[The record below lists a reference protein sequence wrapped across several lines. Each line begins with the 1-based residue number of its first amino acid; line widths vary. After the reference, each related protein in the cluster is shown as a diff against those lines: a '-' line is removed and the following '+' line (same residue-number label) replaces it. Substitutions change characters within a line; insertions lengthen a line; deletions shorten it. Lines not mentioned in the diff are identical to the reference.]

1 MFFYNVMKETIRM
14 KYIWLSI
21 LFLLNVSIIGCLFN
35 YFEPGIVKEKMN
47 ELETLYKVISFYN
60 LSTIFIP
67 LTIVFSVYSM
77 SNFFSIYV
85 VYRVNNALKLVS
97 IYYLKLIVFVCFF
110 AGSMILQLFLMSN
123 MMAVTSVDVNYPLLF
138 CIQLFANIF
147 ICIISAFL
155 QLFLPSLLV
164 IICMITAVLL
174 DRFILHGF
182 LFTNAFYI
190 NVFEDATGLL
200 IRLFGCFSIFFIR
213 VWILSKKSYISMN
226 DETEVI

>member
-14 KYIWLSI
+14 KYVWLSI
-21 LFLLNVSIIGCLFN
+21 LFVLNVSIIGCLFN

-47 ELETLYKVISFYN
+47 ELEALYKVMSFYN

-97 IYYLKLIVFVCFF
+97 IYYLKLFVFVYFF

-123 MMAVTSVDVNYPLLF
+123 RIAVTSVDVNYPLLF
-138 CIQLFANIF
+138 CIQLFANVF
-147 ICIISAFL
+147 ICMISALL
-155 QLFLPSLLV
+155 QLFLPSLLA

-182 LFTNAFYI
+182 LFTNAFYV
-190 NVFEDATGLL
+190 NVFEDATSLL
-200 IRLFGCFSIFFIR
+200 IRLFGCFFIFFIS
-213 VWILSKKSYISMN
+213 VWILSKKSYIAMN
-226 DETEVI
+226 DEAEVI

>member
-14 KYIWLSI
+14 KYVWLSI

-35 YFEPGIVKEKMN
+35 YFEPGIIKEKMN
-47 ELETLYKVISFYN
+47 ELETLYKVMSFYN

-85 VYRVNNALKLVS
+85 VSRVNNALKLVS
-97 IYYLKLIVFVCFF
+97 IYYLKLFIFVCFF
-110 AGSMILQLFLMSN
+110 AGIMILQLFLMSN
-123 MMAVTSVDVNYPLLF
+123 MMAVNSVSVNYELLF

-147 ICIISAFL
+147 ICMISAVL

-200 IRLFGCFSIFFIR
+200 IRLFGCFFIFFIS
-213 VWILSKKSYISMN
+213 VWILSKKSYIAMN